1 MQSSRANDQVAEA
14 ADQGAPGEQQSD
26 HSEELARLE
35 DRLKRAVADL
45 DNYRKR
51 TAREV
56 ERRVEESRERLIME
70 WLEVVDSVDRAL
82 RMQQPDSPAHAGL
95 RAVLEQMEAIL
106 ARRGVHRI
114 GEPGE
119 RFDPE
124 QHDAV
129 AVRKGADVEQPTVVE
144 VARSGWAIGD
154 RVLRPAQVVVASRV
168 EPSA

>member
-1 MQSSRANDQVAEA
+1 MQSSRATDHVAET
-14 ADQGAPGEQQSD
+14 ADQAAPQEQPPD
-26 HSEELARLE
+26 HGEELARLE

-56 ERRVEESRERLIME
+56 ERRVEESQERLLSE

-82 RMQQPDSPAHAGL
+82 RMQEPDSPAHAGL
-95 RAVLEQMEAIL
+95 RAVLDQMEAIL
-106 ARRGVHRI
+106 ARSGARRI

-124 QHDAV
+124 RHDAV
-129 AVRKGADVEQPTVVE
+129 AVRPGSDVEQPTVVE
-144 VARSGWAIGD
+144 VARSGWEIGD
-154 RVLRPAQVVVASRV
+154 RVLRPAQVVVASRA
-168 EPSA
+168 EPPA